1 MKKIGMLVAA
11 AAIVM
16 AVSACASK
24 APVAAKP
31 KSEATATTA
40 SAVATI
46 GPAGGAT
53 FAKYSEIKIGMT
65 YAQVVKIMG
74 NSGAERGNPNG
85 TMDDKGSTPVT
96 PRGVAVYTWMA
107 TRQDNTNSMHVT
119 FRNNKVTAK
128 DQAGL
133 P

>member
-1 MKKIGMLVAA
+1 VKKIAMLVAA

-16 AVSACASK
+16 AVSACGSK
-24 APVAAKP
+24 APVAAKT
-31 KSEATATTA
+31 KSGTIVTTA
-40 SAVATI
+40 SVVDTI

-53 FAKYSEIKIGMT
+53 FAKYSKIKIGMT

-74 NSGAERGNPNG
+74 NSGAERGNPNK
-85 TMDDKGSTPVT
+85 TMDDKGSTPSS
-96 PRGVAVYTWMA
+96 PRGVAVFAWMA
-107 TRQDNTNSMHVT
+107 TQQDNTNSMHVT
-119 FRNNKVTAK
+119 FRDNKVTAK

>member
-1 MKKIGMLVAA
+1 MRKICILVAA

-16 AVSACASK
+16 AVSACGAK
-24 APVAAKP
+24 APVAARA
-31 KSEATATTA
+31 KSDTTVTTA
-40 SAVATI
+40 SVVDTI

-65 YAQVVKIMG
+65 HAQVVKIMG

-85 TMDDKGSTPVT
+85 TMDDKGSTPVS

-107 TRQDNTNSMHVT
+107 SRQDNTNSMHVT